1 MKRDTFKANYS
12 DLKLGLMNQPEW
24 AKVLRYWKLLERRS
38 SWGILLSAVVYK
50 SNTQLFLHK
59 LTGNDCE

>member
-1 MKRDTFKANYS
+1 MKRDTFKANYN
-12 DLKLGLMNQPEW
+12 DLKLELMNQPEW
-24 AKVLRYWKLLERRS
+24 AKDLRYWKLHEQRS

-50 SNTQLFLHK
+50 SNTQLILHK